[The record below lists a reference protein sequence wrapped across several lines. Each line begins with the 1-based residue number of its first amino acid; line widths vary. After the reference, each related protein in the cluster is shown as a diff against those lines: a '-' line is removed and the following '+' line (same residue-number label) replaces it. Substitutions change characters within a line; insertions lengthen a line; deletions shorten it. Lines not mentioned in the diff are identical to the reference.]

1 MARGNADPYLA
12 AWRDHTFMPAFCAT
26 LLGRC
31 RLEPGLCSGCI
42 SSAALRSMAAIG
54 GMSRIWDCSLEA
66 ALAEAAEMLLWRG
79 AGLKVGCARSG
90 LQALAST
97 GPSAQAVRL
106 HMLASCSSSWCMMP
120 RCLAC
125 MQGVTLQG
133 LRKVMTQTLLLGAL
147 RLKRAVSATYGRP
160 HAGALPELQS
170 ALCLRLPAAIGAA
183 SDGVPDLQALALSV
197 QHALLHRLRPDIRP
211 GALLLRALMR
221 CL

>member
-1 MARGNADPYLA
+1 
-12 AWRDHTFMPAFCAT
+12 
-26 LLGRC
+26 
-31 RLEPGLCSGCI
+31 
-42 SSAALRSMAAIG
+42 
-54 GMSRIWDCSLEA
+54 
-66 ALAEAAEMLLWRG
+66 
-79 AGLKVGCARSG
+79 
-90 LQALAST
+90 
-97 GPSAQAVRL
+97 
-106 HMLASCSSSWCMMP
+106 MMP

-197 QHALLHRLRPDIRP
+197 QHALLHRLRPDICP
-211 GALLLRALMR
+211 GALLLRALDALPLNCSRSPGLRRPVPDSLSAACTGHSMGRKARELVMHMR
-221 CL
+221 LRTKRRLNTPLHPLHHN